1 MNTGGLHVLVDL
13 PGFEEGKDKITAIP
27 EIDSQ
32 TGNAVLII
40 EGERNRLVYC
50 SNPFHV
56 DKGDDDSEEDSLPLQ
71 PYVKHNPVREM
82 SPGNEESLESKLA
95 MSQNPSTFRKR
106 HLLSIYLKVLS
117 KSASRGSQ
125 SLRVPTKFSPPQ
137 QYCIDCYMYTSLSVL
152 SFHHSIFTVMLL

>member
-40 EGERNRLVYC
+40 EGERNRLMYC

-82 SPGNEESLESKLA
+82 SPRQRGK
-95 MSQNPSTFRKR
+95 FR
-106 HLLSIYLKVLS
+106 IKV
-117 KSASRGSQ
+117 GYE
-125 SLRVPTKFSPPQ
+125 PE
-137 QYCIDCYMYTSLSVL
+137 
-152 SFHHSIFTVMLL
+152 SFHFSETPSIIHLPEGVVQVSIKRKSVIKGTN